1 MIPDALTF
9 AHPWALLGL
18 LAAAAAAWLLH
29 RRRRS
34 LPRLV
39 LPETRSATG
48 IPPSRW
54 ARVWWLP
61 GALLI
66 GAVALTSLGL
76 AGPRLRAARRQDLS
90 VEGIDIVVAFD
101 LSTSMLAADFR
112 PKDRI
117 TVAKE
122 VLKSFIA
129 SRQNDR
135 IGLVVFAGEAYTQ
148 CPLTL
153 DYKVLD
159 SLLDQVRTG
168 VIVDG
173 TAIGNALGTA
183 VIGGMLTATVLAVFF
198 VPVFFVVVRRFASR
212 AKAAEPAL
220 VHAGDLEEVDPGLGV
235 VEPVPP
241 GELAKLRP
249 RHLGHDMMEVRL
261 ECLPLAGQQ
270 RKCQRAGDHAQGVG
284 EPSRQP
290 GDRALDHAKPQ
301 VCDHDGSRTGC
312 IGDPGLGV
320 TWSTRQT
327 GRNTSHWSG
336 SWRMIRSKNCTIRSV
351 VTWMSRCVS
360 PVRLTSIGASI
371 SAM

>member
-1 MIPDALTF
+1 MTSGALTF

-18 LAAAAAAWLLH
+18 LAAGVAAWLLH

-39 LPETRSATG
+39 LPETGSAIG
-48 IPPSRW
+48 IRPSRW
-54 ARVWWLP
+54 ARLWWLP

-76 AGPRLRAARRQDLS
+76 AGPRLRAARRQELS

-183 VIGGMLTATVLAVFF
+183 VNRLRESDAKSRVVILITDGDNNAGNLSPLQAAGIAKDLGIKVFTILIGKGGRVPYPTGTDLFGRTTYEPVEIDVNPELLQQIAKVTGGAYYAATDKESLEHGLSSVLDSLEKSKIYDAGGSTRYDEWYARFF
-198 VPVFFVVVRRFASR
+198 VP
-212 AKAAEPAL
+212 AALFGLIGVAL
-220 VHAGDLEEVDPGLGV
+220 RGT
-235 VEPVPP
+235 
-241 GELAKLRP
+241 R
-249 RHLGHDMMEVRL
+249 M
-261 ECLPLAGQQ
+261 
-270 RKCQRAGDHAQGVG
+270 QGA
-284 EPSRQP
+284 P
-290 GDRALDHAKPQ
+290 
-301 VCDHDGSRTGC
+301 
-312 IGDPGLGV
+312 
-320 TWSTRQT
+320 
-327 GRNTSHWSG
+327 
-336 SWRMIRSKNCTIRSV
+336 
-351 VTWMSRCVS
+351 
-360 PVRLTSIGASI
+360 
-371 SAM
+371 

>member
-1 MIPDALTF
+1 MSFGTLTF

-18 LAAAAAAWLLH
+18 AALLPAAWLLA
-29 RRRRS
+29 RRRRA

-39 LPETRSATG
+39 MPRASAASL
-48 IPPSRW
+48 PPSRW
-54 ARVWWLP
+54 ARLWWLP

-66 GAVALTSLGL
+66 AAVTLTSLGL
-76 AGPRLRAARRQDLS
+76 AGPRLRASRRQDLA

-122 VLKSFIA
+122 VLRNFIA

-183 VIGGMLTATVLAVFF
+183 VNRLRESDAKSR
-198 VPVFFVVVRRFASR
+198 VVILITDGDNNAGNLSPLQ
-212 AKAAEPAL
+212 AAEIAKDLGIKVFTILIGKGGRVPYPTGTDLFGRTTYEPVEIDVNPELLQQIAKVTGGAYYAATDKESLEQGLRGVLDSLQKSKIYEAGGTARYDEWYARFFLPAAL
-220 VHAGDLEEVDPGLGV
+220 FGLLGV
-235 VEPVPP
+235 
-241 GELAKLRP
+241 ALRGT
-249 RHLGHDMMEVRL
+249 RLLGA
-261 ECLPLAGQQ
+261 P
-270 RKCQRAGDHAQGVG
+270 
-284 EPSRQP
+284 
-290 GDRALDHAKPQ
+290 
-301 VCDHDGSRTGC
+301 
-312 IGDPGLGV
+312 
-320 TWSTRQT
+320 
-327 GRNTSHWSG
+327 
-336 SWRMIRSKNCTIRSV
+336 
-351 VTWMSRCVS
+351 
-360 PVRLTSIGASI
+360 
-371 SAM
+371 